1 VLPCAP
7 TFSAAAP
14 TPFCN
19 GPHGTD
25 TNKFAASSL
34 RRTPSCDALPAAPGP
49 ALPTPSP
56 SRAHARS
63 NHACV
68 CRTCARVRAGT
79 VPRAH
84 PPCALSDALGHKH
97 AWFGFEGSALKVHLR
112 SNCTQSSSRHAA
124 SYTANR
130 LLEMLDRN
138 MKIKRAPE
146 RSHICAGTGPHLHRD
161 RPTSAPGLCCC
172 AHRALQHRCL
182 KGHSVP

>member
-1 VLPCAP
+1 MLRLLVLRQQSRSVTAHMVQIRTNSRRARCAEHRAVTPCPPPPAP
-7 TFSAAAP
+7 LCLFP
-14 TPFCN
+14 P
-19 GPHGTD
+19 PHGRML
-25 TNKFAASSL
+25 A
-34 RRTPSCDALPAAPGP
+34 RTML
-49 ALPTPSP
+49 
-56 SRAHARS
+56 
-63 NHACV
+63 ACV
-68 CRTCARVRAGT
+68 AHVHVCAQA
-79 VPRAH
+79 PSHAH
-84 PPCALSDALGHKH
+84 IHPCALSDALGHKH
-97 AWFGFEGSALKVHLR
+97 VWFGFEGSALKVHLR